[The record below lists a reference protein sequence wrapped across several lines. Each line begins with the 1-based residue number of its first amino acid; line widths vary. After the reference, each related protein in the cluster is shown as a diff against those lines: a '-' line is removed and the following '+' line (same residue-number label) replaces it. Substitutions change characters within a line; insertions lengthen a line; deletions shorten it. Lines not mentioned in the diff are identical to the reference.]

1 MTVVSSSRL
10 LSAIAVLA
18 LATPA
23 FAQNDPTAA
32 AVAAAAAATAPTR
45 EIPQTLPTSGDG
57 AVITGLL
64 TDFCLPTTKGA
75 DVVATAKK
83 LKIKLDKKTGEY
95 IVPMGAKPYQVSI
108 LAPGGANPTVC
119 QLTVRYAIGT
129 DQTILDAVNV
139 WRFLHTPQMVL
150 RRNDAA
156 KGYAGGLVRITTA
169 WDNYAKQ
176 MTDGKLY
183 GIAVSQVDL
192 ENGSP
197 SANGAYDEAIV
208 VYNNRP
214 PVEPTLENAGE
225 ILMEQQRQLQAQAQA
240 KAEAEA
246 AAAAAAAAAQA
257 PAPAPVD
264 PAAVPAPAP
273 APAVP

>member
-1 MTVVSSSRL
+1 MTVLTTSRL
-10 LSAIAVLA
+10 LSGLVVLA
-18 LATPA
+18 VATPA

-45 EIPQTLPTSGDG
+45 EIPQTLPTTGDG

-83 LKIKLDKKTGEY
+83 LKLKLDKKTGEY

-108 LAPGGANPTVC
+108 LAPSAANPTVC
-119 QLTVRYAIGT
+119 QLTVRYALGT

-156 KGYAGGLVRITTA
+156 RGYAGGQVRITTA
-169 WDNYAKQ
+169 WDNYARQ
-176 MTDGKLY
+176 MIDGKLY
-183 GIAVSQVDL
+183 GIAVAQIDL

-197 SANGAYDEAIV
+197 SSNGAYDEAIV

-214 PVEPTLENAGE
+214 PVEPTTENAGE
-225 ILMEQQRQLQAQAQA
+225 ILQEQQRRAQAQAQA
-240 KAEAEA
+240 QAEAEA
-246 AAAAAAAAAQA
+246 AAAAAAAAQA
-257 PAPAPVD
+257 PTPAPVD
-264 PAAVPAPAP
+264 PAAPAAAPAP
-273 APAVP
+273 APAL